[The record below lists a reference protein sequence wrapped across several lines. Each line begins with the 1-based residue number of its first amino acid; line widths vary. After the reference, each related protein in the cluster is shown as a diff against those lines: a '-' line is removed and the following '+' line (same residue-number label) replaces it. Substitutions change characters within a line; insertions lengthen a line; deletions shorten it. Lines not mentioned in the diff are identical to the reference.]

1 MQTLVG
7 ADEHHGIFL
16 LERRHLFTDLLN
28 DQINKELYSAYLY
41 LDMSTFYLGKHLYGF
56 ASWFKKQAVEETEHA
71 DKMIS
76 YLAQEGAPVEL
87 KDVAHAGKSYKDL
100 KEPLAFQLEHEMYVT
115 SLINK
120 IYDAAD
126 EANDRR
132 TAHFLDWFIDEQ
144 TEEEKTAA
152 MLLEKFNLL
161 AGDNRGLYELDAELG
176 KR

>member
-1 MQTLVG
+1 MLNKK
-7 ADEHHGIFL
+7 I
-16 LERRHLFTDLLN
+16 TDLLN

-56 ASWFKKQAVEETEHA
+56 ASWFKKQAAEETEHA

-76 YLAQEGAPVEL
+76 YLAQEGAPIEL
-87 KDVAHAGKSYKDL
+87 KDIAHAGKSYKDL